1 MKKLLTILL
10 LAEALGALSSPA
22 PADAAAVEQSCLT
35 ESITS
40 CEVDFGG
47 TTEKII
53 GIRGWCYMI
62 RWGMCSWLD

>member
-22 PADAAAVEQSCLT
+22 PADAAAVQTCLS
-35 ESITS
+35 ESISS
-40 CEVDFGG
+40 CDADFGG